1 MRKCLACLAG
11 LLMCLFTVS
20 ACANPF
26 TSITGGFDASSTM
39 PKPITALSG
48 TSWTLTQLTVD
59 RKSRDLAPT
68 APVTLQFQQNAAS
81 YIGSSGCNY
90 YDGAYAVSG
99 HQLHLHFSV
108 TQRACVSPIMSQ
120 EVTYLNVMQQ
130 VRSYQMQRQDTQ
142 AERWQQHRYSSLHG
156 CIA

>member
-1 MRKCLACLAG
+1 MRKCLTCLAG
-11 LLMCLFTVS
+11 LLLCLFIVS

-68 APVTLQFQQNAAS
+68 APVTLQFQQHDAS

-90 YDGAYAVSG
+90 YSGAYALSG
-99 HQLHLHFSV
+99 HQLHLQFASI
-108 TQRACVSPIMSQ
+108 TQRACVSLIMSQ
-120 EVTYLNVMQQ
+120 EVAYLNEMQQ
-130 VRSYQMQRQDTQ
+130 VRSYQIEGKTLTLKDGGNQVVLVYAT
-142 AERWQQHRYSSLHG
+142 A
-156 CIA
+156 

>member
-11 LLMCLFTVS
+11 LLMSLFIVS

-26 TSITGGFDASSTM
+26 ASISGGFSASSTM

-59 RKSRDLAPT
+59 RKSQNLAPT
-68 APVTLQFQQNAAS
+68 APVTLQFQQHDAS

-90 YDGAYAVSG
+90 YSGAYAVSG
-99 HQLHLHFSV
+99 HQLHLQFASV
-108 TQRACVSPIMSQ
+108 TQRACVGPIMSQ
-120 EVTYLNVMQQ
+120 EVAYLNVMQQ
-130 VRSYQMQRQDTQ
+130 VRSYQIDGKILRLKDGSNTVILVFT
-142 AERWQQHRYSSLHG
+142 A
-156 CIA
+156 A